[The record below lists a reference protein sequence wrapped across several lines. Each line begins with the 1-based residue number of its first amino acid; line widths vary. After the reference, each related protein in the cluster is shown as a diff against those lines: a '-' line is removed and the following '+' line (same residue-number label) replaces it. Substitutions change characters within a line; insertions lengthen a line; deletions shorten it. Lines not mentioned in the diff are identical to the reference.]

1 MFFSCQEP
9 IKIIFK
15 SKGGNNR
22 SLIEQS
28 VHLLYLFCHQW
39 LIRVFKNYLA
49 ELLDFISNGNTRT
62 FSLITGL
69 ANTFLGFIEMVPE
82 MVSR

>member
-28 VHLLYLFCHQW
+28 VHLLHLFCHQW

-49 ELLDFISNGNTRT
+49 ELLDFISNGNAQDFFTENWVGQY
-62 FSLITGL
+62 FSGVHRD
-69 ANTFLGFIEMVPE
+69 GP
-82 MVSR
+82 